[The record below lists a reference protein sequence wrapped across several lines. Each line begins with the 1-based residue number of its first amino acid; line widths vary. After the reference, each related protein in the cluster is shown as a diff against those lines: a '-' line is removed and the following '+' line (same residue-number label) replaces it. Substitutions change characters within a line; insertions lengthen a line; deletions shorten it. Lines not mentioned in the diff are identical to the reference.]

1 MVFTAAEAATASALA
16 NVGAANRRAHDRV
29 PMRTTVI
36 LSMPNGQHVHG
47 RMFDIAKGG
56 VGVVVDNTMHV
67 GLEVRMQFRLPVGPI
82 NGTQLVLPAQIMN
95 VVLAASKGGFRMG
108 VRFLH
113 LSAEMN
119 ETIES
124 FIMKEAARQ
133 HAARNTPATSLRPK

>member
-1 MVFTAAEAATASALA
+1 
-16 NVGAANRRAHDRV
+16 
-29 PMRTTVI
+29 
-36 LSMPNGQHVHG
+36 
-47 RMFDIAKGG
+47 
-56 VGVVVDNTMHV
+56 
-67 GLEVRMQFRLPVGPI
+67 
-82 NGTQLVLPAQIMN
+82 
-95 VVLAASKGGFRMG
+95 